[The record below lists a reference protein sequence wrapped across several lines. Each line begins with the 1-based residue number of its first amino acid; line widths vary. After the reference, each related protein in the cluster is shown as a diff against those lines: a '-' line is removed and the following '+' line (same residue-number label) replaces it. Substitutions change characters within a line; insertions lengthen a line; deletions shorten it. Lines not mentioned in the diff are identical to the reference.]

1 MEDCAPPQEGY
12 NLAGHSPPC
21 ACRLPQELVGKRV
34 EAQSGEPHSGG
45 CPAVQAGVWVRSAR
59 QDLCHRY
66 AVEPIVSGIDMR
78 TNAYRPWI
86 VFKGVC
92 MLCTSLLFEELLPGL
107 KEWLESCNLLLW
119 LLQAIL

>member
-1 MEDCAPPQEGY
+1 M
-12 NLAGHSPPC
+12 
-21 ACRLPQELVGKRV
+21 
-34 EAQSGEPHSGG
+34 
-45 CPAVQAGVWVRSAR
+45 QARVWVRSAR

-66 AVEPIVSGIDMR
+66 AVELIVSGIDMR

-92 MLCTSLLFEELLPGL
+92 ILCTSLLFEQLLPGL
-107 KEWLESCNLLLW
+107 KKWSQS